1 MIPTQA
7 SPESPILS
15 ADGSWDAWLASPP
28 GQYVLRQEQLWF
40 DKTVVDVFGFN
51 AVQIGL
57 PQLHCLRE
65 NRMPMRA
72 LLTHADQSLG
82 TQSNLP
88 ITPTW
93 HIIEGPLQQRAWIY
107 WYCRMYW
114 SLRMIPI
121 TFCARPI
128 AS

>member
-1 MIPTQA
+1 M
-7 SPESPILS
+7 
-15 ADGSWDAWLASPP
+15 
-28 GQYVLRQEQLWF
+28 RQEQVWF

-82 TQSNLP
+82 AQSTLSVA
-88 ITPTW
+88 PTW
-93 HIIEGPLQQRAWIY
+93 HVIEGLPDELPFAAESVDLPVSYTHLTLPTKRIV
-107 WYCRMYW
+107 
-114 SLRMIPI
+114 
-121 TFCARPI
+121 
-128 AS
+128 